1 MHTILQDHVVS
12 WITYTTEEP
21 SLLSAESEE
30 NLALHRR
37 VAEAV
42 GVAIAPD

>member
-1 MHTILQDHVVS
+1 VRTDRR
-12 WITYTTEEP
+12 
-21 SLLSAESEE
+21 E

-42 GVAIAPD
+42 GTALA